1 MVYAPEIVVWE
12 TTYKC
17 NAKCIHCGSDCA
29 SVEKPKELTTAQCL
43 DIIQDLEY
51 LGANFVLSPMF

>member
-17 NAKCIHCGSDCA
+17 NAKSIHCGSDCA
-29 SVEKPKELTTAQCL
+29 SVEKPKE
-43 DIIQDLEY
+43 
-51 LGANFVLSPMF
+51 